1 MDENIDLANARIAFK
16 NGCVANITSS
26 RISNKQMRKMR
37 VFEKKT
43 YSSLDFQTQ
52 RCKTW
57 KINSKQQI
65 VEKLISNKPVN
76 ALYEELLSFM
86 LCINSNKRVIV
97 DVDDVLM
104 H

>member
-1 MDENIDLANARIAFK
+1 
-16 NGCVANITSS
+16 
-26 RISNKQMRKMR
+26 MR

-43 YSSLDFQTQ
+43 YSSLDFQTP

-57 KINSKQQI
+57 KITSKQQV

-97 DVDDVLM
+97 DVDDGINALDIAIKIQKIIEKTK
-104 H
+104 